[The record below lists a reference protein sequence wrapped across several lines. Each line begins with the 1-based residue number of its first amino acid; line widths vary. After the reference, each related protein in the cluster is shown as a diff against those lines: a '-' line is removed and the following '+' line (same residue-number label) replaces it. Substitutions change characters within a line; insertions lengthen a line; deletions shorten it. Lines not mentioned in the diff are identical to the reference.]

1 MSKSINKVEVKKPV
15 KDAVTSQQLGI
26 EVVDNYEI
34 YRTTNY
40 DIFKKLE
47 GNRDL
52 IKDDRIIKSIK
63 NIGYIDNPIIV
74 NEKLEVIDGQNRLE
88 ALKKLGLP
96 VEYHIVNGIGIK
108 EARQLNI
115 GQKNWTP
122 LDYTKS
128 NADSGVES
136 YVKLLKFY
144 DESRIE
150 ISALIQMSKSI
161 VGRRGGI
168 SDLFKTGGYIM
179 SKQEEKILTATVPW
193 IVKNKN
199 YFKEMKGNYRLNI
212 LAFAYAYNVAG
223 IDKSRLTKLLVNN
236 FYKFL
241 PYDDAEE
248 CLKQISAFYNKGMKT
263 SEPIRLDYL
272 YVTGGVKAEEE

>member
-1 MSKSINKVEVKKPV
+1 MSKSINNIKVNQKV

-26 EVVDNYEI
+26 EKVDSYVV
-34 YRTTNY
+34 YRTKNY

-52 IKDDRIIKSIK
+52 IKDDRIIKSIQ
-63 NIGYIDNPIIV
+63 NIGYIENPIIV

-96 VEYHIVNGIGIK
+96 VEYHIVDGIGIK

-122 LDYTKS
+122 YDYTKS
-128 NADSGVES
+128 NAESGVES
-136 YVKLLKFY
+136 YIKLLKFY
-144 DESRIE
+144 DESHID
-150 ISALIQMSKSI
+150 ISALIQMSKGI

-168 SDLFKTGGYIM
+168 NDVFRSGGYFM
-179 SKQEEKILTATVPW
+179 SDDEYNILKSTVPW
-193 IVKNKN
+193 VVKNKN

-212 LAFAYAYNVAG
+212 LAFAYAYNTPNV
-223 IDKSRLTKLLVNN
+223 DKARLSKLLANN

-248 CLKQISAFYNKGMKT
+248 CLKQISAFYNKGLK
-263 SEPIRLDYL
+263 SSAPIRLDYT
-272 YVTGGVKAEEE
+272 YITGGNKEE

>member
-1 MSKSINKVEVKKPV
+1 MSKSINNIKVNQKV

-26 EVVDNYEI
+26 EKVDSYVV
-34 YRTTNY
+34 YRTKNY

-52 IKDDRIIKSIK
+52 IKDDRIVKSIQ
-63 NIGYIDNPIIV
+63 NIGYIENPIIV

-96 VEYHIVNGIGIK
+96 VEYHIVDGIGIK

-122 LDYTKS
+122 YDYTKS
-128 NADSGVES
+128 NAESGVES
-136 YVKLLKFY
+136 YIKLLKFY
-144 DESRIE
+144 DESHID
-150 ISALIQMSKSI
+150 ISALIQMSKGI

-168 SDLFKTGGYIM
+168 NDVFRAGGYFM
-179 SKQEEKILTATVPW
+179 SDDEYKILKSTVPW
-193 IVKNKN
+193 VVKNKN

-212 LAFAYAYNVAG
+212 LAFAYAYNVPNV
-223 IDKSRLTKLLVNN
+223 DKARLSKLLANN

-248 CLKQISAFYNKGMKT
+248 CLKQISAFYNKGLK
-263 SEPIRLDYL
+263 SSAPIRLDYT
-272 YVTGGVKAEEE
+272 YITGGNKEE